1 MTLQRIDRRLRRTIL
16 LVGLVSLGAYLAV
29 QAVSP
34 RRPLSWSSP
43 MLEAAQ
49 TMAEAIAVV
58 GAERAD
64 RMSEFDPNATGLIGP
79 EYGDLFTSLGD
90 PEAKRTTT
98 NPDMAALLVH
108 LLQSAGVAEGDT
120 IAVGCSASFPALL
133 IAVLSAAQAMDVHP
147 VVIVSLGA
155 SSWGATDSRF
165 TLLDIYELLLERAV
179 FSTPPAAVSLGGNR
193 DTGEEFEPAVREKLV
208 EWITVS
214 GIPIITE
221 PDLRRNVAARMG
233 FYSGEEGWGALA
245 AFINIGGAYTNL
257 GTSPLVLEIEPGL
270 IDKPVFPEEKHRGVL
285 FEMAAADIPVL
296 HLLYIRGL
304 ALRFGLPW
312 DPIPLPEAGS
322 TGLHDARSG
331 NDPLFTVI
339 AVIYLLTLVMTVFF
353 GVIRPSGKVIQE

>member
-1 MTLQRIDRRLRRTIL
+1 
-16 LVGLVSLGAYLAV
+16 
-29 QAVSP
+29 
-34 RRPLSWSSP
+34 

-64 RMSEFDPNATGLIGP
+64 PISEFDPNATGLIGP

-98 NPDMAALLVH
+98 NPDLAALLVH
-108 LLQSAGVAEGDT
+108 LLQSAGVERGEQ

-133 IAVLSAAQAMDVHP
+133 IAVLSAARAMDVDA
-147 VVIVSLGA
+147 VVIISLGA

-179 FSTPPAAVSLGGNR
+179 FSTPPAAVSLGGVQ
-193 DTGEEFEPAVREKLV
+193 DTGGEFEPDIRERLIERV
-208 EWITVS
+208 TAS

-221 PDLRRNVAARMG
+221 PDLRRNVAARME
-233 FYSGEEGWGALA
+233 FYSGEEGWGAIA

-270 IDKPVFPEEKHRGVL
+270 IDKPVFPEEKHWGVL
-285 FEMAAADIPVL
+285 YEMAAADIPVL

-322 TGLHDARSG
+322 TGPHDARSG
-331 NDPLFTVI
+331 NDPLFAVI
-339 AVIYLLTLVMTVFF
+339 AVIYLLTLVTTVFSK
-353 GVIRPSGKVIQE
+353 VIRPSGKVIQE